1 MTKKIFYPDHGHF
14 EWIAVILWNSK
25 VISKRLQTLL
35 ICSQPWNFAR
45 GQQTIKLT
53 KSILR
58 IAVSNIKL
66 RLSIT
71 VKNKTSSEVQFM
83 TCEFHM
89 LLAGNCSYL
98 EPIHRQMLSGFCT
111 ECWPRASSCL
121 WRGFVKWDLVRGYR
135 HRWLSQNDSGFNLSE
150 SVNFIE
156 KFGLESILS
165 WIVCNMFFI
174 MTRSNFEFRAVL
186 LWRHRLI
193 LDWLAELPEEKG
205 DRTKMPNFFL
215 FFSKILYMIV
225 ILPSYA
231 LFLSEKTRD

>member
-1 MTKKIFYPDHGHF
+1 M
-14 EWIAVILWNSK
+14 
-25 VISKRLQTLL
+25 
-35 ICSQPWNFAR
+35 
-45 GQQTIKLT
+45 QQTIKLT

-66 RLSIT
+66 GLSIT
-71 VKNKTSSEVQFM
+71 VKDKTSSEVQFM

-156 KFGLESILS
+156 KFGLEDLVPKPVCHPFNPWKWKWAAGTVYFYLMVKSLS
-165 WIVCNMFFI
+165 VCDYLGRRDSGLNL
-174 MTRSNFEFRAVL
+174 SQSVNFVENL
-186 LWRHRLI
+186 
-193 LDWLAELPEEKG
+193 ELEKKW
-205 DRTKMPNFFL
+205 TKRQVPKPVCHPFN
-215 FFSKILYMIV
+215 
-225 ILPSYA
+225 PW
-231 LFLSEKTRD
+231 